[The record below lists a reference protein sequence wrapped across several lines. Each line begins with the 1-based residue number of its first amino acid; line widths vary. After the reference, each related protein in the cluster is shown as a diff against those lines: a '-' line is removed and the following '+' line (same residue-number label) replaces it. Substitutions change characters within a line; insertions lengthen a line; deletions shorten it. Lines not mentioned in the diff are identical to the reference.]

1 MPEQTQQFTQL
12 LHQWSGGSKDALDQ
26 LMPVIYDELRKLA
39 GRYLLSERPGHT
51 LRATALVNEAYLRL
65 AGSDVAYQDRIHF
78 FAVAA
83 RTLRHILV
91 DYARTRNRGKRGGG
105 IENLPIEEAILVGPE
120 SDRGI
125 VELDDAL
132 NGLAAHDPRKAKI
145 VELLFFGGLTLEEA
159 AAVLGTSPATVFR
172 EMKMA
177 KAWLHR
183 EMTRGTS

>member
-105 IENLPIEEAILVGPE
+105 VENLPIEEAILVGPE
-120 SDRGI
+120 SYRGI

-132 NGLAAHDPRKAKI
+132 NGLAVHDPEKAKI

-159 AAVLGTSPATVFR
+159 GAVLGISPATVFR